1 MDIRLGS
8 GGEIMIVRTRTSRL
22 DVRLAGVPR
31 EGMEVYIIVSLPAAQ
46 CCVMPYPPL
55 DDTASAS
62 VSMKL

>member
-1 MDIRLGS
+1 
-8 GGEIMIVRTRTSRL
+8 MIVRTRTSRL